1 MKAFIFDLDGTLI
14 DSLEDLADAVNLML
28 KERGYPPLP
37 LKVFPRYI
45 GEGVQK
51 LVERAL
57 PREAAGK
64 VSLDECVADYQRH
77 YGATWNQKTKPY
89 DGILETLEE
98 LREYGYKIG
107 VLSNKPHAF
116 TVKCCEHFFPE
127 GIFDIVLGARDNVP
141 RKPDPA
147 GALEIATALE
157 ILPAECFYVGDSGID
172 MQTARN
178 AGMSGIGVLWGFRDE
193 RELRENRARFIV
205 SKPDD
210 LVIFAE

>member
-14 DSLEDLADAVNLML
+14 DSLEDIADAVNLML
-28 KERGYPPLP
+28 AERGYPQQP

-57 PREAAGK
+57 PHDALSKAK
-64 VSLDECVADYQRH
+64 VDECVADYQRH
-77 YGATWNQKTKPY
+77 YGVTWDHKTKPY
-89 DGILETLEE
+89 EGMVGVLQE
-98 LREYGYKIG
+98 LRELGYAIG
-107 VLSNKPHAF
+107 VLSNKPHSF
-116 TVKCCEHFFPE
+116 TVKCCDHFFP
-127 GIFDIVLGARDNVP
+127 GGTFDAVLGARDAVP

-147 GALEIATALE
+147 GALEIAKKFGV
-157 ILPAECFYVGDSGID
+157 LPEECFYIGDSGID

-193 RELRENRARFIV
+193 RELREHRARFIV
-205 SKPDD
+205 SKPED
-210 LVIFAE
+210 LLCFAD

>member
-28 KERGYPPLP
+28 AERGYPQQP
-37 LKVFPRYI
+37 LKVFPLYI
-45 GEGVQK
+45 GEGVHN

-57 PREAAGK
+57 PREAQSK
-64 VSLDECVADYQRH
+64 IDECVADYQRF
-77 YGATWNQKTKPY
+77 YGETWDKKTKPY
-89 DGILETLEE
+89 EGILEALQE

-107 VLSNKPHAF
+107 VLSNKPHEF
-116 TVKCCEHFFPE
+116 TLKCCEHFFPE
-127 GIFDIVLGARDNVP
+127 DTFDLVLGARDDVP

-147 GALEIATALE
+147 GALEIAQAFE
-157 ILPAECFYVGDSGID
+157 VEPAECFYIGDSGID

-193 RELRENRARFIV
+193 AELRENRARFIV
-205 SKPDD
+205 AKPAD

>member
-28 KERGYPPLP
+28 KERGYPQQP
-37 LKVFPRYI
+37 LKVFPQYI
-45 GEGVQK
+45 GEGVHK

-57 PREAAGK
+57 PHDGRARI
-64 VSLDECVADYQRH
+64 DECVADYQRH
-77 YGATWNQKTKPY
+77 YGVTWDHKTKPY
-89 DGILETLEE
+89 EGILEALQE

-107 VLSNKPHAF
+107 VLSNKPHEF
-116 TVKCCEHFFPE
+116 TLKCCGHFFPD
-127 GIFDIVLGARDNVP
+127 GTFDIVLGARDDVP

-147 GALEIATALE
+147 GALEIAQAFE
-157 ILPAECFYVGDSGID
+157 VEPAECFYVGDSGID

-193 RELRENRARFIV
+193 AELRENRARFIV
-205 SKPDD
+205 AKPAD